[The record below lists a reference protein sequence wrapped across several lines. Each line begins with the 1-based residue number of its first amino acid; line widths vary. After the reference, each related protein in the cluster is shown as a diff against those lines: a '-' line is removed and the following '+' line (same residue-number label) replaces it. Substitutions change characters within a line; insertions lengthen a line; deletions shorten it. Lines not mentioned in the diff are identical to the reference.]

1 MVMVV
6 FSNLYGGY
14 YVMRFYIY
22 FYIEMF
28 IDKRMLRNIS
38 IYEYLVQWLDFNF
51 LVCNV
56 LFALVMRCL
65 TNTKCM

>member
-1 MVMVV
+1 MVMAI

-14 YVMRFYIY
+14 YIMRFYIY
-22 FYIEMF
+22 CYVGVF

-51 LVCNV
+51 LVCNF

-65 TNTKCM
+65 TNTKCR